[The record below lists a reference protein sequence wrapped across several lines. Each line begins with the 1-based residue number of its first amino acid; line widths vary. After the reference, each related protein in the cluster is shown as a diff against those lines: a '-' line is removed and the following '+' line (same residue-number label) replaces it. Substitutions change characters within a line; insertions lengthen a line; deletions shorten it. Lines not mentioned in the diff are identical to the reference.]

1 MRHDWIFEVLSD
13 LHEYANKNGLP
24 AVAASAA
31 EALQVARSEVA
42 ALTGEM
48 PQERERRDRRH

>member
-13 LHEYANKNGLP
+13 LHDYAVKNGLP

-31 EALQVARSEVA
+31 EALEVARSEVA
-42 ALTGEM
+42 AITGEA
-48 PQERERRDRRH
+48 PLLPKVRDRRH